1 MGGEAPVPLG
11 GTAIKPVG
19 WDRTGWEAFKYMLY
33 DPDNG
38 TVLTR
43 TPLSW
48 LKITV
53 FYLIY
58 YSLLTA
64 FWIACLVIFFQTLP
78 ADEAGPRWKLDS
90 GLIGKNPGV
99 GLRPRNSDSRIDS
112 QMFVLTDGD
121 TNIYPSHP
129 EGEGDLNADYARRV
143 QKFMALYQKD
153 PSPAQEGFPGYQRF
167 DPSSLGDCGTF
178 PYGYVAK
185 GQGKVK
191 PCIFIKLNN
200 IWNWNPEKVACNT
213 TANFDEEKED
223 LCPDAFK
230 EFKEA
235 QPDQENIWIDCNG
248 RNAAD
253 QEQLEGRITY
263 HPATRNIP
271 LKFFPYVGAKLPHPE
286 DKDKVGY
293 HSPLV
298 AIQVEPRTPGQLV
311 HVECRAYYRGVVHE
325 TRDKLGLVQF
335 EVQVL

>member
-112 QMFVLTDGD
+112 QMFVLQDGD
-121 TNIYPSHP
+121 TNRNPSHP

-143 QKFMALYQKD
+143 EKFMEVYQKD
-153 PSPAQEGFPGYQRF
+153 PSPADEGGFPGYQKF
-167 DPSSLGDCGTF
+167 DPSTLGDCGTF
-178 PYGYVAK
+178 PYGYVAA
-185 GQGKVK
+185 GEGGKVK

-200 IWNWNPEKVACNT
+200 IWDWNPEKVECGKNEEGEDQ
-213 TANFDEEKED
+213 DECPEK
-223 LCPDAFK
+223 FK
-230 EFKEA
+230 EFKDK
-235 QPDQENIWIDCNG
+235 QTDQDNIWIDCHG

-253 QEQLEGRITY
+253 QEQLKDGITY
-263 HPATRNIP
+263 HPATRSIP
-271 LKFFPYVGAKLPHPE
+271 LKYFPYVGAKVPE
-286 DKDKVGY
+286 GGDKDKVGY
-293 HSPLV
+293 HPPLV